1 MSTNVVYKAML
12 RDLIGPG
19 VRAHGF
25 TGTAPRWRKRY
36 PNGDM
41 LILGF
46 QGSRYS
52 TGTEVHFTINYDF
65 KTAGKIE
72 YELERVAAAK
82 GPSAKKR
89 DVGSGGGILTGRLG
103 PKSAR
108 TDSSGSWWA
117 VSDERDAQRA
127 ADDILP
133 QVASLV
139 GRCDEYA
146 HDRDAL
152 LEAVPFGTRGRRW
165 DHAAFVLAERGPSS
179 ELDDCLEEYLADLI
193 PRVRPHAERTAAW
206 IRAFADRSSAS
217 TA

>member
-72 YELERVAAAK
+72 YDLARVEAAT

-108 TDSSGSWWA
+108 TDSSGYWWA

-127 ADDILP
+127 ADDVLP

-139 GRCDEYA
+139 ARCDEYA
-146 HDRDAL
+146 HDRDVL
-152 LEAVPFGTRGRRW
+152 LERIPVRVRAALADV
-165 DHAAFVLAERGPSS
+165 AFVLAERGPSR